1 MYLELQLISSSD
13 MYMPESWRAFTF
25 DKKKI
30 LDAMDTVG
38 TQNKLGFF
46 NTKLAYHG

>member
-1 MYLELQLISSSD
+1 MKIELRPISSSD

-38 TQNKLGFF
+38 TQNKLGLF
-46 NTKLAYHG
+46 NAKLAYHG